1 MHPPGSLAVP
11 ANRPVL
17 PGPFRAVVFDM
28 DGLLLDTER
37 LWHIAEQR
45 LLDDRGSNLR
55 EEDRL
60 ALIGRSLEEATDR
73 YLELL
78 ELPPSEAPVLRAELL
93 ERVRQEYE
101 RGTPPLPG
109 AVELV
114 RGLQGRVPLAIA
126 SNTARPLVLMAL
138 ESSGL
143 IDAFDAI
150 VTADQ
155 VARGKPD
162 PDVYLRA
169 CELLGVLPGE
179 AIALEDSAAGV
190 ISAKAAGL
198 TVIAVPQFV
207 EVDVSAADHVLVTLE
222 GLLG

>member
-1 MHPPGSLAVP
+1 MPTD
-11 ANRPVL
+11 RPVL
-17 PGPFRAVVFDM
+17 PGVFRAVVFDM

-37 LWHIAEQR
+37 LWHVAERR
-45 LLDDRGSNLR
+45 LLDDRGSSLR

-60 ALIGRSLEEATDR
+60 ALIGRPLEEATDR

-78 ELPPSEAPVLRAELL
+78 DLPPSEAPVLRAELL
-93 ERVRQEYE
+93 ERVREEYE

-138 ESSGL
+138 EASGL

-155 VARGKPD
+155 VERGKPD

-169 CELLGVLPGE
+169 CELLGVPPGQ

-198 TVIAVPQFV
+198 TVIAVPQFA
-207 EVDVSAADHVLVTLE
+207 EVDVSAADHVLETLE

>member
-1 MHPPGSLAVP
+1 MPDR
-11 ANRPVL
+11 RPVL
-17 PGPFRAVVFDM
+17 PGRYRAVVFDM

-45 LLDDRGSNLR
+45 LLDDRGSSLR

-60 ALIGRSLEEATDR
+60 ALIGRSLEEAIDT

-78 ELPPSEAPVLRAELL
+78 NLPPSEAPRLQAELL

-126 SNTARPLVLMAL
+126 SNTDRPLVLMAL
-138 ESSGL
+138 EASGL
-143 IDAFDAI
+143 LDAFDAV

-155 VARGKPD
+155 VARGKPH

-169 CELLGVLPGE
+169 CELLGVAPAQ
-179 AIALEDSAAGV
+179 AIALEDSGAGV
-190 ISAKAAGL
+190 ASAKAAGL
-198 TVIAVPQFV
+198 TVIAVPQFA
-207 EVDVSAADHVLVTLE
+207 EVDVSAADHVLETLE

>member
-1 MHPPGSLAVP
+1 VP
-11 ANRPVL
+11 TDRPVL
-17 PGPFRAVVFDM
+17 PGVFRAVVFDM

-37 LWHIAEQR
+37 LWHVAERR
-45 LLDDRGSNLR
+45 LLDDRGSSLR

-78 ELPPSEAPVLRAELL
+78 DLPPSEAPVLRAELL
-93 ERVRQEYE
+93 ERVREEYE

-138 ESSGL
+138 EASGL

-155 VARGKPD
+155 VERGKPD

-169 CELLGVLPGE
+169 CELLGVPPGQ

-198 TVIAVPQFV
+198 TVIAVPQFA
-207 EVDVSAADHVLVTLE
+207 EVDVSAADHVLETLE

>member
-1 MHPPGSLAVP
+1 MNVP
-11 ANRPVL
+11 RPAL
-17 PGPFRAVVFDM
+17 PGAYRGVVFDM

-37 LWHIAEQR
+37 LWHVAERR
-45 LLDDRGSNLR
+45 LLDDHGSTHV

-60 ALIGRSLEEATDR
+60 AFVGRPVEVAIDH

-78 ELPPSEAPVLRAELL
+78 GRPPSDAPELRAELM
-93 ERVRQEYE
+93 ERVRDEYAH
-101 RGTPPLPG
+101 GAVPLPG

-126 SNTARPLVLMAL
+126 SNTDRELVLTAL
-138 ESSGL
+138 RETG
-143 IDAFDAI
+143 IDDAFDAI

-155 VARGKPD
+155 VAAGKPA

-169 CELLGVLPGE
+169 CELLGVAPQH

-190 ISAKAAGL
+190 LAAKAAGL
-198 TVIAVPQFV
+198 AVIAVPQFA
-207 EVDVSAADHVLVTLE
+207 EVDVSAADHVLETLE
-222 GLLG
+222 GLLA

>member
-1 MHPPGSLAVP
+1 MPTD
-11 ANRPVL
+11 RPVL
-17 PGPFRAVVFDM
+17 PGVFRAVVFDM

-37 LWHIAEQR
+37 LWHVAERR
-45 LLDDRGSNLR
+45 LLDDRGSSLR

-78 ELPPSEAPVLRAELL
+78 DLPPSEAPVLRAELL
-93 ERVRQEYE
+93 ERVREEYE

-138 ESSGL
+138 EASGL

-155 VARGKPD
+155 VERGKPD

-169 CELLGVLPGE
+169 CELLGVPPGQ

-198 TVIAVPQFV
+198 TVIAVPQFA
-207 EVDVSAADHVLVTLE
+207 EVDVSAADHVLETLE

>member
-1 MHPPGSLAVP
+1 LPGSLAVP
-11 ANRPVL
+11 TDRPVL
-17 PGPFRAVVFDM
+17 PGVFRAVVFDM

-37 LWHIAEQR
+37 LWHVAERR
-45 LLDDRGSNLR
+45 LLDDRGSSLR

-78 ELPPSEAPVLRAELL
+78 DLPPSEAPVLRAELL
-93 ERVRQEYE
+93 ERVREEYE

-138 ESSGL
+138 EASGL

-155 VARGKPD
+155 VERGKPD

-169 CELLGVLPGE
+169 CELLGVPPGQ

-198 TVIAVPQFV
+198 TVIAVPQFA
-207 EVDVSAADHVLVTLE
+207 EVDVSAADHVLETLE

>member
-207 EVDVSAADHVLVTLE
+207 EVDVSAADHVLMTLE

>member
-1 MHPPGSLAVP
+1 
-11 ANRPVL
+11 
-17 PGPFRAVVFDM
+17 
-28 DGLLLDTER
+28 
-37 LWHIAEQR
+37 
-45 LLDDRGSNLR
+45 
-55 EEDRL
+55 
-60 ALIGRSLEEATDR
+60 
-73 YLELL
+73 
-78 ELPPSEAPVLRAELL
+78 VLRAELL
-93 ERVRQEYE
+93 ERVREEYE

-138 ESSGL
+138 EASGL

-155 VARGKPD
+155 VERGKPD

-169 CELLGVLPGE
+169 CELLGVPPGQ

-198 TVIAVPQFV
+198 TVIAVPQFA
-207 EVDVSAADHVLVTLE
+207 EVDVSAADHVLETLE